1 MGAISMIGSEQFSGI
16 GMTSD
21 RTRRRL
27 VEQLSQQGIEDPHVL
42 AAISEV
48 PRHSFL
54 EEGIA
59 HRAYE
64 NEALPIG
71 MGQTI
76 SQPLM
81 VARMTEILWKLGCR
95 NHILEIGTGSGYQ
108 TAILSRLWERVFTI
122 ERIRVLQQG
131 AREKLLS
138 MGLNNIEYRSA
149 DGYLGWPE
157 KAPFDAI
164 IVTAAAPA
172 VPERLLKQLSE
183 KGAMIIPIG
192 PSEQI
197 QTLTLIQ
204 KQGEN
209 IVHTEIDPVRFVPM
223 LPGIIA

>member
-1 MGAISMIGSEQFSGI
+1 MIGSEKFSGI

-27 VEQLSQQGIEDPHVL
+27 VEQLSQQGIVDAHVL
-42 AAISEV
+42 AAISEI

-81 VARMTEILWKLGCR
+81 VAKMTEILWKLGCR

-122 ERIRVLQQG
+122 ERIRVLQQK
-131 AREKLLS
+131 AREQLLS
-138 MGLNNIEYRSA
+138 MGLSNIEYRSA

-157 KAPFDAI
+157 KSPFDAI
-164 IVTAAAPA
+164 IVTAAAPV
-172 VPERLLKQLSE
+172 VPERLVKQLSSN
-183 KGAMIIPIG
+183 GAMIIPIG
-192 PSEQI
+192 PSEQV

-204 KQGEN
+204 KDGES
-209 IVHTEIDPVRFVPM
+209 ITQTEIDPVRFVPM
-223 LPGIIA
+223 LPGIVA

>member
-1 MGAISMIGSEQFSGI
+1 MIGSENFSGI

-27 VEQLSQQGIEDPHVL
+27 VEQLAEQGITDAHVL

-48 PRHSFL
+48 PRHLFL

-64 NEALPIG
+64 NTALPIG

-81 VARMTEILWKLGCR
+81 VAKMTEILWELGCR
-95 NHILEIGTGSGYQ
+95 GNILEIGTGSGYQ
-108 TAILSRLWERVFTI
+108 TAILSRLWERVFSI
-122 ERIRVLQQG
+122 ERIRSLQQG
-131 AREKLLS
+131 ARAKLLE
-138 MGLNNIEYRSA
+138 MGLRNIEYRAA

-164 IVTAAAPA
+164 IVTAAAPV
-172 VPERLLKQLSE
+172 VPERLVKQLSE
-183 KGAMIIPIG
+183 KGAMIIPLG
-192 PSEQI
+192 PSEQV

-204 KQGEN
+204 KNGDKVTQ
-209 IVHTEIDPVRFVPM
+209 TEIDPVRFVPM